1 MDCEWDEAKAASN
14 LRKHRVDFADAAG
27 VLDDPL
33 ALSMPDDDTTEEERF
48 IAIGSD
54 FLGRVLVVVYTHRDE
69 RIRLISARRA
79 TRVERSAYEE
89 NRR

>member
-14 LRKHRVDFADAAG
+14 LRKHKVDFANAAG

-33 ALSMPDDDTTEEERF
+33 ALSMPDDEMEEERF